1 VPTEERLRI
10 LRLIKDIT
18 GNHWQVDTI
27 HGEGSMAAQ
36 EMFLYG
42 SADWKKFQAAA
53 RRAAHMEG
61 WQENPVYGKL
71 PRIQDCVKMP
81 PVDASYQSFPPT
93 AKK

>member
-1 VPTEERLRI
+1 M

-18 GNHWQVDTI
+18 GNHMQVDTI

-53 RRAAHMEG
+53 KRAAGVGG
-61 WQENPVYGKL
+61 WQDNAIYGKL
-71 PRIQDCVKMP
+71 LSRDDCVKMP
-81 PVDASYQSFPPT
+81 AVDESYESIAPPL
-93 AKK
+93 KKR